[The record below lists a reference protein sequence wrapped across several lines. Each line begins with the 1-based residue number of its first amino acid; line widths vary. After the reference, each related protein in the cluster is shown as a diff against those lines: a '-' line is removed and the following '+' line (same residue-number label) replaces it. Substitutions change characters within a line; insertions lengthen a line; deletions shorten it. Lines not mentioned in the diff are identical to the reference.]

1 MVKIKWWIKLE
12 RYKKRVQR
20 LMHHPIKQKN
30 YSPQRHGEINDKRIL
45 KTKKGKT
52 KIQNEQNMNRKIA

>member
-1 MVKIKWWIKLE
+1 
-12 RYKKRVQR
+12 
-20 LMHHPIKQKN
+20 MHHPIKQKN